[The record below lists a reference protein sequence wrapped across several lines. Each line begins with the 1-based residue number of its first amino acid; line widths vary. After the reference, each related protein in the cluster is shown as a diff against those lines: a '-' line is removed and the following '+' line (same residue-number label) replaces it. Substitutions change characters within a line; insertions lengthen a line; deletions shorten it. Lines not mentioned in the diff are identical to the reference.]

1 MSPSRA
7 LFFLAP
13 IPSESKYTMFSF
25 GDSVVSKNYYD
36 YLIISYILHII
47 SLLQQLTTSYAEK
60 AVQVMA
66 VMLNLREAFLPVCIG
81 YIPERR
87 VPLVGEQIGCT

>member
-1 MSPSRA
+1 
-7 LFFLAP
+7 
-13 IPSESKYTMFSF
+13 MFSF

-87 VPLVGEQIGCT
+87 APLDGQQIGCT

>member
-1 MSPSRA
+1 MK
-7 LFFLAP
+7 LLEK
-13 IPSESKYTMFSF
+13 I
-25 GDSVVSKNYYD
+25 VSA
-36 YLIISYILHII
+36 
-47 SLLQQLTTSYAEK
+47 QQLTRSYAKK

-87 VPLVGEQIGCT
+87 APLDGQQIGCT